1 MKAILV
7 RSEIN
12 RSVLGGAI
20 VINRDEVVPFM
31 NPLRQ
36 SDFKNDNF
44 KHYLETQYTTVTKE
58 NFKKAW
64 AYDGQIFFQEVI
76 SNG

>member
-7 RSEIN
+7 RSRIN
-12 RSVLGGAI
+12 RSILGGAI

-44 KHYLETQYTTVTKE
+44 KHYLVTQYTTVTKE

-64 AYDGQIFFQEVI
+64 AYDGQILFQEVI